1 MEPTTEADVIMRL
14 LDKIEEQ
21 RKTIRALKEYESD
34 DQETNQSS
42 EEDQETEGEQ
52 TESLDPLDVRKDKR
66 ADRIVEYFK
75 EHDTGHMATIPELA
89 KEVFDSRVSDS
100 SDQQYIAITNTLADD
115 PRLTSTKKKEGRYT
129 QYKLNPRL
137 KRD

>member
-21 RKTIRALKEYESD
+21 RKTIRALKEYESEETNQSE
-34 DQETNQSS
+34 DQETNQ
-42 EEDQETEGEQ
+42 EDSTDQA
-52 TESLDPLDVRKDKR
+52 ESLDPLDVRKDKR

-75 EHDTGHMATIPELA
+75 DHNTGHMATIPELA
-89 KEVFDSRVSDS
+89 KDVFDSRVKDS
-100 SDQQYIAITNTLADD
+100 SDEQYIAITNTLSDD
-115 PRLTSTKKKEGRYT
+115 PRLTSTKKRKGRYT

-137 KRD
+137 KQD

>member
-21 RKTIRALKEYESD
+21 RKTIRALKEYESE
-34 DQETNQSS
+34 ETNQS
-42 EEDQETEGEQ
+42 ETEDQEKKNEEQ

-66 ADRIVEYFK
+66 SDRIVEYFK
-75 EHDTGHMATIPELA
+75 EHGTGHMATIPELA
-89 KEVFDSRVSDS
+89 KEVFDSRVKDS
-100 SDQQYIAITNTLADD
+100 SDEQYIAITNTLSDD
-115 PRLTSTKKKEGRYT
+115 PRLTSTKKKKGRYT

>member
-21 RKTIRALKEYESD
+21 RKTIRALKEYESE
-34 DQETNQSS
+34 ETNQS
-42 EEDQETEGEQ
+42 EDQEDSTDQ
-52 TESLDPLDVRKDKR
+52 AESLDPLDVRKDKR
-66 ADRIVEYFK
+66 SDRIVEYFK
-75 EHDTGHMATIPELA
+75 EHGTGHMATIPELA
-89 KEVFDSRVSDS
+89 KEVFDSRVKDS
-100 SDQQYIAITNTLADD
+100 SDEQYIAITNTLSDD
-115 PRLTSTKKKEGRYT
+115 PRLTSTKKKKGRYT

>member
-1 MEPTTEADVIMRL
+1 
-14 LDKIEEQ
+14 
-21 RKTIRALKEYESD
+21 
-34 DQETNQSS
+34 
-42 EEDQETEGEQ
+42 
-52 TESLDPLDVRKDKR
+52 VRKDKR